1 MHVFIVSTFLAP
13 PPALMATS
21 TRNMGLRLLGVWL
34 LLTALIDLFSL
45 GFPYQGL
52 IMAILALTAGVL
64 LIVGS

>member
-1 MHVFIVSTFLAP
+1 
-13 PPALMATS
+13 
-21 TRNMGLRLLGVWL
+21 MGLRLLGVWL

-52 IMAILALTAGVL
+52 IMAVLALVAGVL